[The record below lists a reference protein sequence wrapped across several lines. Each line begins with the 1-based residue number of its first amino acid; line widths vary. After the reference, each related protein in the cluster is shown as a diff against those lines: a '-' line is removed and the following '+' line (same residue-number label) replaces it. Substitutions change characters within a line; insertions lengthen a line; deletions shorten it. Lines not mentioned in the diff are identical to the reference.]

1 MTFKNP
7 HFFLLFIFWI
17 PLILLYILRERKSK
31 VTVRFS
37 DLSILK
43 KLPVSPF
50 LKLRHILLV
59 MRLFGIGFIIIALA
73 RPQKQHT
80 EVDVTTEGVDIMLI
94 LDISESMKALDF
106 KPDNRLEVAKRCLKD
121 FVKKRE
127 HDRIGLVLFGGRA
140 FTRCPLTTDYGVLLQ
155 MIEEATFTDF
165 SQSTAIGT
173 AIATAANRLKD
184 SPAKS
189 KVIILLTDGANNA
202 GDIPPLTAANAAA
215 QLGIRI
221 YTIGVGKEGKVPF
234 PVEMVN
240 PHTGQRFQRIQT
252 IESDVDEKELKAIA
266 ALTGAEF
273 FRAQNSEA
281 LGEIYDEI
289 NKMEKTEIKSI
300 SHISY
305 SEYFYKWLWI
315 GFLILMAEMLMQ
327 KTVFRRIP

>member
-7 HFFLLFIFWI
+7 HFFWLFLLWI
-17 PLILLYILRERKSK
+17 PVILLYILRERKSK

-43 KLPVSPF
+43 KLPASPF
-50 LKLRHILLV
+50 LKLRHILLF
-59 MRLFGIGFIIIALA
+59 MRLFGIGFLIIALA
-73 RPQKQHT
+73 RPQIQHT
-80 EVDVTTEGVDIMLI
+80 EVDVTTEGIDIMLI

-106 KPDNRLEVAKRCLKD
+106 KPDNRLEVAKRCLRD

-165 SQSTAIGT
+165 SNSTAIGT

-215 QLGIRI
+215 LLGIRI
-221 YTIGVGKEGKVPF
+221 YTIGVGREGMVPF

-240 PHTGQRFQRIQT
+240 PHTGQRFTRMQT

-266 ALTGAEF
+266 ALTGGMY
-273 FRAQNSEA
+273 FRAQDSQT

-289 NKMEKTEIKSI
+289 SKMETTEIKSI
-300 SHISY
+300 THVSY